1 MIHRTSVFKKLAQGE
16 YSRHRLRKA
25 QQVFKKHVEESIH
38 ETFSIRMRKDYARNF
53 KTLVQDRILQPPPS
67 SLSVFHAIVQV
78 YLMIISRQIYISIQT
93 ELSCTIHL
101 HNLRGCTARNSG
113 CAPYPTFWRRSPLR
127 KNPYMSATP
136 GMMEPAAMI
145 YKPEDSRVKSVKVK
159 IGIPPKKSH

>member
-1 MIHRTSVFKKLAQGE
+1 MQNVFA
-16 YSRHRLRKA
+16 
-25 QQVFKKHVEESIH
+25 KHVEESIH

-67 SLSVFHAIVQV
+67 SLSVFHAIVHV
-78 YLMIISRQIYISIQT
+78 YLMIISRHIYLYKLNFSVLFIYTTFVVVPPGI
-93 ELSCTIHL
+93 
-101 HNLRGCTARNSG
+101 RGVR
-113 CAPYPTFWRRSPLR
+113 PTFWRRSPLR

-159 IGIPPKKSH
+159 IGISKKKPLKKVGGV